1 MIPGQLQR
9 DDLLFVKIPRGEK
22 GLQTH
27 GWNLVANGKRYDDPD
42 LLAHL
47 ERGGNYGLYPAPGS
61 PVLLLDVDDAD
72 RFHAAGGDDLAADT
86 FAYSAW
92 PDLRKYRVVVTC
104 ADYPRE
110 WDGRKTSIDGVLEI
124 FFPAGERDGVLK
136 AGGQCVGPG
145 SLHPNGNLYEVAD
158 DAPIRPIRWS
168 DLLAVADRIR
178 PDVEML
184 PTRDLPVVREPSP
197 AGKKLLRDRYDLQ
210 LEWPLNPYPAGD
222 EIRGASPFHDSTTG
236 SNVAVNLQKGVFYCF
251 RHGVGYD
258 AAGVEAIRRGIIECG
273 EPFTREAFLRLA
285 GELEQDFPEV
295 RYMERVEYR
304 RRMQAARRKEAMRA

>member
-1 MIPGQLQR
+1 MSAIPWQIRR
-9 DDLLFVKIPRGEK
+9 DDLLFVLLPRGEK
-22 GLQTH
+22 GLQTR
-27 GWNLVANGKRYDDPD
+27 GWNLVENGRRYDDLD

-47 ERGGNYGLYPAPGS
+47 KDGGNYGFYPAPGS

-72 RFHAAGGDDLAADT
+72 RFHAAGGTVGNT
-86 FAYSAW
+86 FGYSAW
-92 PDLRKYRVVVTC
+92 PDLHKYRAVVTC
-104 ADYPRE
+104 TDYPRA
-110 WDGRKTSIDGVLEI
+110 WDGRKTSIAGVLEI

-145 SLHPNGNLYEVAD
+145 SLHPNGNVYEVVN

-168 DLLAVADRIR
+168 DLLAVADRIC
-178 PDVEML
+178 PNAEVL
-184 PTRDLPVVREPSP
+184 PARDLPVAREPAS

-210 LEWPLNPYPAGD
+210 PEWPLNPYPAGD

-258 AAGVEAIRRGIIECG
+258 AAGCEAIRRGIIECG

-304 RRMQAARRKEAMRA
+304 RKMQAARREAVRA